1 MLGSLPL
8 SLCLAECLLVVALQ
22 DRFVC
27 LVYGLRSLYW
37 SQWSSLS
44 GSRVS
49 LRDKETVG
57 SVPAE
62 AEDAADSGPVE
73 SGEMGGSVPVG
84 HQRPSQC
91 RVFLSEHR

>member
-8 SLCLAECLLVVALQ
+8 SLCLAECLHVVALQ
-22 DRFVC
+22 DRFVR
-27 LVYGLRSLYW
+27 LVYRLRSLYW

-62 AEDAADSGPVE
+62 AEDAANSWPVE
-73 SGEMGGSVPVG
+73 SGEMGDSVPVG
-84 HQRPSQC
+84 HQR
-91 RVFLSEHR
+91 LSL

>member
-8 SLCLAECLLVVALQ
+8 PLCLAECLLVVSLQ
-22 DRFVC
+22 DRFVR
-27 LVYGLRSLYW
+27 LVYRLRSLYW

-44 GSRVS
+44 GSRVW

-62 AEDAADSGPVE
+62 AQDAADSGPVE
-73 SGEMGGSVPVG
+73 SWEAGDSVPVG
-84 HQRPSQC
+84 HQRLSQC
-91 RVFLSEHR
+91 RVF

>member
-1 MLGSLPL
+1 MLLGSLSLP
-8 SLCLAECLLVVALQ
+8 LCLAECLLVVALQ

-27 LVYGLRSLYW
+27 LVYRLRSLYW

-62 AEDAADSGPVE
+62 AQDAADSGPVE
-73 SGEMGGSVPVG
+73 SGGDGRFSASWGTSGSVSVG
-84 HQRPSQC
+84 C
-91 RVFLSEHR
+91 F